1 MTSST
6 QKTVLPRHID
16 PRKFAQQGISIN
28 GDVDIAELVRV
39 KSLLASTQGTAY
51 ADLMFGVDE
60 QGIRN
65 LTGSINATVEM
76 VCQRCLEAAT
86 QSLQINLKLGFVW
99 SDEDVEK
106 LPKAYEPWIIGEG
119 QTDIYDVVA
128 DELILSLPIV
138 AYHDQSCIPQEL
150 FSSKD
155 TSGKSGNGANS
166 KDTSK
171 PNPFQVLEQLKG
183 SLSKAS
189 DKIDE

>member
-6 QKTVLPRHID
+6 QKMVLPRHID
-16 PRKFAQQGISIN
+16 PRKFAQQGININ
-28 GDVDIAELVRV
+28 GNVDIAELVRV
-39 KSLLASTQGTAY
+39 NSLLASSQGIVD
-51 ADLMFGVDE
+51 ADLRFGVDE

-76 VCQRCLEAAT
+76 VCQRCLEAAP
-86 QSLQINLKLGFVW
+86 QSLQINLNLGFVW

-106 LPKAYEPWIIGEG
+106 LPKTYEPWIIGEG

-138 AYHDQSCIPQEL
+138 AYHDQSCVPEEL

-155 TSGKSGNGANS
+155 AGIKSGNGANS

>member
-16 PRKFAQQGISIN
+16 PRKFAQQGININ
-28 GDVDIAELVRV
+28 GDVDVAELVRV
-39 KSLLASTQGTAY
+39 KSLLANSQGTAY
-51 ADLMFGVDE
+51 AELMFGVDE

-65 LTGSINATVEM
+65 LTGSISATVDM

-86 QSLQINLKLGFVW
+86 QSLQINLNLGFVW

-155 TSGKSGNGANS
+155 TGGKSGNGANS

-189 DKIDE
+189 YKIDE

>member
-16 PRKFAQQGISIN
+16 PRKFAQQGISIS
-28 GDVDIAELVRV
+28 GDVDLTQLLRV
-39 KSLLASTQGTAY
+39 SSLLASSQGRAH
-51 ADLMFGVDE
+51 AELVFGVDQ
-60 QGIRN
+60 QGVRN
-65 LTGSINATVEM
+65 LTGSIEAKVEM
-76 VCQRCLEAAT
+76 VCQRCLEAAP
-86 QSLQINLKLGFVW
+86 QALQINLSLGFVW
-99 SDEDVEK
+99 KDEDVEK

-128 DELILSLPIV
+128 DELILNLPIV
-138 AYHDQSCIPQEL
+138 AYHEELCIPQEL

-155 TSGKSGNGANS
+155 VAGKSGSGASS
-166 KDTSK
+166 KDTDK
-171 PNPFQVLEQLKG
+171 PNPFQVLEQLKS

>member
-6 QKTVLPRHID
+6 QKMVLPRHID
-16 PRKFAQQGISIN
+16 PRKFAQQGISI
-28 GDVDIAELVRV
+28 GGEVDLAELLRVSSLLANSQGSAHAELV
-39 KSLLASTQGTAY
+39 
-51 ADLMFGVDE
+51 FGVDQ

-65 LTGSINATVEM
+65 LTGSIEAKVEM
-76 VCQRCLEAAT
+76 VCQRCLEAAP
-86 QSLQINLKLGFVW
+86 QALQINVSLGFVW
-99 SDEDVEK
+99 KDEDVEK

-128 DELILSLPIV
+128 DELILNLPIV
-138 AYHDQSCIPQEL
+138 AYHEESCIPQEL

-155 TSGKSGNGANS
+155 VTGKSGNGASS
-166 KDTSK
+166 KSTDK
-171 PNPFQVLEQLKG
+171 PNPFQVLEQLKS

>member
-16 PRKFAQQGISIN
+16 PRKFAQQGININ
-28 GDVDIAELVRV
+28 GDVDLDELVRV
-39 KSLLASTQGTAY
+39 KSLLASSHGTAY
-51 ADLMFGVDE
+51 ADLKFGVDE

-65 LTGSINATVEM
+65 LTGSIKATVEM
-76 VCQRCLEAAT
+76 VCQRCLEAAS
-86 QSLQINLKLGFVW
+86 QSLHIDLSLGFVW
-99 SDEDVEK
+99 KDEDAEK

-119 QTDIYDVVA
+119 QSDIYDVVA

-155 TSGKSGNGANS
+155 TSGQSDVGANS